1 MSRLPSAHQ
10 LLPRTAIGDGT
21 TALLPSI
28 QFDPSMLPPPAVKLP
43 CRLGLPPQHLR
54 AVHWPALLE
63 ECVARVAAAIAQPV
77 AVERVNGDLR
87 VCVMG
92 ETLIEQRRD
101 GRVYAYQWLL
111 DPVEESADGD
121 RYLPLPELGEVPPED
136 GDLDGIPYKQAW
148 ITGYLDGLRQALEF
162 QWPGRQDIEPYLDW
176 VRLRLLRQY
185 WTTDIQQRVRA
196 TIADALALDPAVLR
210 RARRAFP
217 NEDGTPTSTYAYNM
231 ALWRH
236 RHWPRLQAE
245 SPQWL
250 PLFSQL
256 WRDLPMDGDPIG
268 NLHALLMNEGVTPAM
283 WRLLHREGTA
293 WLLPLRRYYGK
304 QMRFW
309 GQAAIRLVLKAQL
322 FGTRTLPPTWML
334 REVLNLDGYPD
345 RPISHQLAYQVD
357 PGDAALLARLGQWV
371 AEARES
377 ANGEMFLVVLRHRLH
392 LILAWALA
400 HPGYVRSRAMRQ
412 ITLDGLWKRALDWEE
427 LRAER
432 AKQEPAWPLP
442 FDVQD
447 VVRDGLRL
455 QVLNSRCALLEEARM
470 MRHCADVYADQCERR
485 RYVMLSVRRVETD
498 ARVATVGM
506 IWERGTVQLDQVTG
520 FANSSVSPEV
530 LTVAKEAMLHMRP
543 QANVMSRRARA
554 LALAREERQTI

>member
-1 MSRLPSAHQ
+1 MLPTPL
-10 LLPRTAIGDGT
+10 LLPRTSIGDDV

-28 QFDPSMLPPPAVKLP
+28 QFDPAMLPPPAVKLP

-63 ECVARVAAAIAQPV
+63 ACADRVAHAIAHPV
-77 AVERVNGDLR
+77 AMEEVGGVRR

-101 GRVYAYQWLL
+101 GQVFAYQWVLH
-111 DPVEESADGD
+111 PVEESADGAWH
-121 RYLPLPELGEVPPED
+121 LPLPELGEVPPED

-148 ITGYLDGLRQALEF
+148 ISGYLDGLRQALEI
-162 QWPGRQDIEPYLDW
+162 QWPSRQDIEPYLDW

-185 WTTDIQQRVRA
+185 WTADIQQRVRA

-256 WRDLPMDGDPIG
+256 WRDLPMEGDPIG

-304 QMRFW
+304 PMRFW
-309 GQAAIRLVLKAQL
+309 GQAAIRLLRKAQL
-322 FGTRTLPPTWML
+322 FGTSALPPMWML

-345 RPISHQLAYQVD
+345 RPISRYRAYQTD
-357 PGDAALLARLGQWV
+357 PGDEALLARLGQWV
-371 AEARES
+371 AEASNAADGELVLAQLRE
-377 ANGEMFLVVLRHRLH
+377 RLH

-400 HPGYVRSRAMRQ
+400 HPDYVRSRAMRHV
-412 ITLDGLWKRALDWEE
+412 TLDGLWKRALDWEE
-427 LRAER
+427 LRAAR
-432 AKQEPAWPLP
+432 ARQEPAWPLP
-442 FDVQD
+442 FDMQD
-447 VVRDGLRL
+447 VVRHGLRL
-455 QVLNSRCALLEEARM
+455 QVLDSRWALLEEGRM
-470 MRHCADVYADQCERR
+470 MRHCADMYADRCERR
-485 RYVMLSVRRVETD
+485 RYVMLSVRRVETN

-506 IWERGTVQLDQVTG
+506 IWERGSVQLDQVTG
-520 FANSSVSPEV
+520 FANSGVSPAVRAIAE
-530 LTVAKEAMLHMRP
+530 EAMLHMRP
-543 QANVMSRRARA
+543 QAHPMARRAW
-554 LALAREERQTI
+554 LLARQKRQVA